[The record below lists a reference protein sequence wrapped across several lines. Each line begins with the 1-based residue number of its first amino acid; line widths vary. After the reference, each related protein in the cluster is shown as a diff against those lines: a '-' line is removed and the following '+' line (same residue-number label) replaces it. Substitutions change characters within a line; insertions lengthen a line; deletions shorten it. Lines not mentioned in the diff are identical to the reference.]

1 MTRPNFRSPA
11 RPSFPF
17 DPRLG
22 LALALSVLS
31 HVAPLLPPSRSAP
44 LPAMPAPLQAK
55 LSPPALPA
63 PPELRLPDPAPPE
76 PGRAARKPPSPPS
89 RPSASAAPA
98 APAARPNWQE
108 AVRQQFRQQQ
118 QAGAF
123 YPPEAIA
130 RGLEG
135 EALVLMVL
143 APEGH
148 VAAARIEQSSGHALL
163 DEAALRAVRALRS
176 LPAEAPREALLP
188 VRFRLR

>member
-1 MTRPNFRSPA
+1 MTRPDFRPPSRPA
-11 RPSFPF
+11 PRF
-17 DPRLG
+17 DRRLG
-22 LALALSVLS
+22 LALALSLLA
-31 HVAPLLPPSRSAP
+31 HVAPLLPPRLAAP
-44 LPAMPAPLQAK
+44 PPARPAPLRAR

-63 PPELRLPDPAPPE
+63 PPELRLPDTPPPEARRPAGKAPPAP
-76 PGRAARKPPSPPS
+76 AR
-89 RPSASAAPA
+89 ASAPT
-98 APAARPNWQE
+98 APAARPNWQA
-108 AVRQQFRQQQ
+108 AVRQQLRQQQ

-143 APEGH
+143 AAEGQ
-148 VAAARIEQSSGHALL
+148 VAAARLEQSSGHALL

-176 LPAEAPREALLP
+176 LPADAPREALLP